1 MGGQLPGAE
10 VIAALAVSVL
20 GLLTLQLQRRQ
31 QRASLTIPGT
41 LVAAAVAVH
50 ALLHGQEAPGG
61 SIGWWVGAL
70 LVSTGV
76 VAASYGLLR
85 RLPLRWAMGLAVGLS
100 LAGAA
105 LALAPLA

>member
-1 MGGQLPGAE
+1 M
-10 VIAALAVSVL
+10 IAALAVSAL
-20 GLLTLQLQRRQ
+20 GLLILQLQRQ
-31 QRASLTIPGT
+31 QHRPSLTMVGS

-50 ALLHGQEAPGG
+50 ALLHGQEAPAS

-76 VAASYGLLR
+76 VGASYGLLR
-85 RLPLRWAMGLAVGLS
+85 RLPLRWTVGLAACLS